1 MKSFLVSLI
10 IFLSVG
16 HVNAAGAGTKTD
28 FLMTAALAYENSDIG
43 CDELLDKKTDNLRK
57 IACRL
62 GETLKLSGIKRED
75 FNKIIEESLKDM
87 KDRDLVCK

>member
-16 HVNAAGAGTKTD
+16 HVNAAGEGTKTD
-28 FLMTAALAYENSDIG
+28 FLWTAALAYESRDAGCEKGFDI
-43 CDELLDKKTDNLRK
+43 KTDNVRK

-62 GETLKLSGIKRED
+62 GETLKLSGIKRKA
-75 FNKIIEESLKDM
+75 FNKIIEETLKDM
-87 KDRDLVCK
+87 EDSELVCK